1 MDIQKWKTMK
11 NKLLK
16 QIAEIDEF
24 KGFWKGLSSF
34 PIETLSKL
42 RVLATIES
50 IGSSTRIEGAKLSDR
65 EVDALLSGLMPSS
78 FRNRDEEE
86 VAGYADVMK
95 LIHESYNDID
105 LTENNIKYLHKVLLN
120 HSSKD
125 QWHIGNYKKQPN
137 HVAAF
142 DETGRQIGIVFET
155 TSPADTPREMESL
168 VSNTTKLL
176 KEGELHPLL
185 IIADFIL
192 HFLAIHPFQDGN
204 GRLSRILTNLLL
216 LRFGYEYVQYSSLER
231 VVEANKEQYYSSLRT
246 SQNALKVPEADTSVW
261 TEFFLEM
268 LKKQK
273 DLLAQKI
280 ERERKMSVRSKLSN
294 EILSYTEE
302 QGRVTVAGLA
312 QALDTNRNTIKT
324 HLQKLVDEG
333 LLALHGK
340 GRGSYYTPQ

>member
-1 MDIQKWKTMK
+1 MK
-11 NKLLK
+11 DNFIKL
-16 QIAEIDEF
+16 IAEIDEF

-34 PIETLSKL
+34 PVETLSKL

-65 EVDALLSGLMPSS
+65 EVEALLSGLMPSS

-86 VAGYADVMK
+86 VAGYADAMK
-95 LIHESYNDID
+95 LIHESWSDIE
-105 LTENNIKYLHKVLLN
+105 LTENNIKYLHKVLLK

-125 QWHIGNYKKQPN
+125 QWHIGNYKRQPN

-168 VSNTTKLL
+168 VSTTVRTIR
-176 KEGELHPLL
+176 EGELHPLL
-185 IIADFIL
+185 LIADFIL
-192 HFLAIHPFQDGN
+192 RFLAIHPFQDGN

-231 VVEANKEQYYSSLRT
+231 IVESNKERYYSALRT
-246 SQNALKVPEADTSVW
+246 SQQTLKSEEVNTDIW
-261 TEFFLEM
+261 IGFFLEM
-268 LKKQK
+268 LRKQQ

-280 ERERKMSVRSKLSN
+280 ERERKLSLRPKLAN
-294 EILSYTEE
+294 DILQIVEE
-302 QGRVTVAGLA
+302 HGNVTVAGLA
-312 QALDTNRNTIKT
+312 KTLNINRNTIKT
-324 HLQKLVDEG
+324 RLQKLVEEG
-333 LLALHGK
+333 LLTLHGK
-340 GRGSYYTPQ
+340 GRGSYYTPK

>member
-1 MDIQKWKTMK
+1 MK
-11 NKLLK
+11 NNFIKL
-16 QIAEIDEF
+16 IAEIDEF
-24 KGFWKGLSSF
+24 KGFWKGLSAL
-34 PIETLSKL
+34 PVETLSKL

-65 EVDALLSGLMPSS
+65 EVEALLSGLLPSS

-86 VAGYADVMK
+86 VAGYADTMK
-95 LIHESYNDID
+95 LIHESHDDID
-105 LTENNIKYLHKVLLN
+105 LTENNIKYLHKLLLK

-155 TSPADTPREMESL
+155 TSPADTPREMETV
-168 VSNTTKLL
+168 VSNTIDQMNK
-176 KEGELHPLL
+176 GELHPLF
-185 IIADFIL
+185 ITADFIL
-192 HFLAIHPFQDGN
+192 RFLAIHPFQDGN
-204 GRLSRILTNLLL
+204 GRLSRILTNLML
-216 LRFGYEYVQYSSLER
+216 LRFGYDYVQYSSLER

-246 SQNALKVPEADTSVW
+246 SQNALKTADADTSVW

-268 LKKQK
+268 LKKQQ

-294 EILSYTEE
+294 EILSYAEE

-312 QALDTNRNTIKT
+312 QALDANRNTIKT

-333 LLALHGK
+333 LLELHGK
-340 GRGSYYTPQ
+340 GRGSYYTPR